1 MPYEDE
7 EGAKKASSEMDLEAL
22 TLEKDIKKSNCE
34 NNIDVVSTEDAKK
47 ASSEMDVK
55 ALRLE

>member
-1 MPYEDE
+1 
-7 EGAKKASSEMDLEAL
+7 MDLEAL
-22 TLEKDIKKSNCE
+22 TLEKDIEKSNCE